1 VPQMRNRYGSLY
13 PASYFRLQDAYDLKN
28 EIEYRD
34 ASHQAYFNQFNAG
47 LVDEASM
54 NRQIDD
60 GRGAETALNASGDST
75 GGGAATGQSAEV
87 TRLQKAVRDKLK
99 EVVQLKKDLK
109 NQVAGVTQ
117 QTIDDAESQLDD
129 LREQLDAA
137 RENDRASQDDA
148 NAQRADKIQT
158 QYDDISDRVNAAVS
172 FASWQRKME
181 DLQIRAGKRN
191 IVNTY
196 VWDGDGGLHA
206 EEQQFASSV
215 QHSIGGS
222 FVLGIG
228 IGGLGEVAG
237 GGAAFD
243 LKAQATIGLTQTVS
257 KTESTSS
264 GVELHVDLS
273 GVESRGITDFRDV
286 PLLPGEKVDRYRFMS
301 FYLENNAQHWH
312 DFFDHVVD
320 PEWLASNDEEAR
332 ALRQAQQAQPNKTWR
347 VLHRVTYVERPALMG
362 LGRTVSRP
370 VDVVDELAQLRD
382 QVSAL
387 RTAQE
392 DLRKMVED
400 GLRNKLPQLLA
411 DLLKPGP

>member
-1 VPQMRNRYGSLY
+1 
-13 PASYFRLQDAYDLKN
+13 
-28 EIEYRD
+28 
-34 ASHQAYFNQFNAG
+34 
-47 LVDEASM
+47 
-54 NRQIDD
+54 
-60 GRGAETALNASGDST
+60 
-75 GGGAATGQSAEV
+75 
-87 TRLQKAVRDKLK
+87 
-99 EVVQLKKDLK
+99 
-109 NQVAGVTQ
+109 
-117 QTIDDAESQLDD
+117 
-129 LREQLDAA
+129 
-137 RENDRASQDDA
+137 
-148 NAQRADKIQT
+148 
-158 QYDDISDRVNAAVS
+158 
-172 FASWQRKME
+172 ME

-222 FVLGIG
+222 FELGIA

-243 LKAQATIGLTQTVS
+243 LTAQAKIGLTQTVS

-370 VDVVDELAQLRD
+370 VDVVDELSLLRD
-382 QVSAL
+382 QVAAL
-387 RTAQE
+387 RAAQ
-392 DLRKMVED
+392 DDMRKMVED
-400 GLRNKLPQLLA
+400 GLRNKLPELLA
-411 DLLKPGP
+411 GLLKPSP